1 MIGGPNPTYQ
11 DLVMNQTYQPN
22 LDYSQMR
29 ADNKPIEEK
38 IQNLINSMPDNK
50 EIKFI
55 DELREQVMNLNEKL
69 QTEYVWKAKMLRSHN

>member
-1 MIGGPNPTYQ
+1 
-11 DLVMNQTYQPN
+11 
-22 LDYSQMR
+22 MR
-29 ADNKPIEEK
+29 ADNRPIEEK
-38 IQNLINSMPDNK
+38 IQNLISMQPDNK